1 MRKTI
6 VLVSVVLAFVFMG
19 IVAKQE
25 PKDNSEK
32 VKLRQQQKEKKEQ
45 EVLEMRKAIE
55 AKRTKNLEERE
66 RNRTTREKPEIKTK
80 N

>member
-1 MRKTI
+1 MRKII
-6 VLVSVVLAFVFMG
+6 VLVFFVLAFVFMG

-32 VKLRQQQKEKKEQ
+32 VKLRQQQKDKKDQ
-45 EVLEMRKAIE
+45 EVIEMRKAIE

-66 RNRTTREKPEIKTK
+66 RNRVTREKSEIKTK

>member
-1 MRKTI
+1 MRKII

-32 VKLRQQQKEKKEQ
+32 AKLRQQQKEKKEQ
-45 EVLEMRKAIE
+45 EVVEMRKAIE

-66 RNRTTREKPEIKTK
+66 RNRATREKSEIKTK

>member
-6 VLVSVVLAFVFMG
+6 VLMSVVLAFVFMG

-45 EVLEMRKAIE
+45 EVVEMRKAIE

-66 RNRTTREKPEIKTK
+66 RNRATKEKSEIKTK